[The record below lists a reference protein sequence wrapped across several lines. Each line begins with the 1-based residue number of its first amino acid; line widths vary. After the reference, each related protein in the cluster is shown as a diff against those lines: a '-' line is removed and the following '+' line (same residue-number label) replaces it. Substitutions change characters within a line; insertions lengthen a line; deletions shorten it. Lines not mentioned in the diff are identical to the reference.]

1 MQVKAKSDI
10 GKKSPSAP
18 AKTISLTAV
27 YILLFLVSVLLYANT
42 IGNSYAVD
50 DGTVIENNRFT
61 TQGLSGLDEIF
72 SQSYRAGFWD
82 RKEGLYRPLS
92 VAMFAMEWEMAP
104 GQPWLGHLINIL
116 IYGACSVVLFSVLR
130 RILRNMHP
138 FIPLLACLL
147 WIVHPLHTEVV
158 ANIKSRDELLSFLFG
173 MLSLRLLFRHID
185 TNLFLPMVLAA
196 VSFALALLSKENAVT
211 WAGVFPLALW
221 CFTDMDIRKVSLHGS
236 VFILIVLLYFGLRTA
251 VLGEI
256 GGGYELMVINNSL
269 AGATDPTTRL
279 ATAFMIIGKY
289 ILLFLFPV
297 SLSFDYSYNTFPLVG
312 FSNLTA
318 LLTMLVVLFGVYF
331 AMKRLPKRSP
341 HSFSILFALGTFL
354 LVSNV
359 FLLIEATMAERF
371 LFTPSLGLC
380 MLTALVGGGLL
391 KPVNGKTEGIPV
403 AAITNNRLFVPA
415 LAILILFGGR
425 SFSRNLDWKDNL
437 TLLEHD
443 VKTSPQSARI
453 RYALGS
459 AYLIEK
465 ALKEPEGS
473 PIKGGYLDKAIRE
486 LSLGVSILPN
496 YNEAWYHLG
505 LAHKEKGNA
514 SEAVKALETARAY
527 KAFTDAPHLTASGLA
542 YGLNGQYDKAL
553 SDLKEV
559 CRLTPDDADAW
570 NNYGL
575 YLTEAGRLQE
585 AITALDKATALR
597 RDFGKAYYNKGNTL
611 AKAGDFRAALILYEK
626 ALRINPGYTD
636 ALNNSGNCHIMLQ
649 NTDSALI
656 YFRRALSADPSNTKA
671 MVNLGVTLQ
680 NKGDTAAART
690 YLEQARAAG
699 AIR

>member
-1 MQVKAKSDI
+1 MKAKSHPE
-10 GKKSPSAP
+10 KTSTASSARMVSWRV
-18 AKTISLTAV
+18 ISV
-27 YILLFLVSVLLYANT
+27 FLFLVSALLYVKT
-42 IGNSYAVD
+42 IGHGYTVD

-61 TQGLSGLDEIF
+61 TQGLDGLDEIF
-72 SQSYRAGFWD
+72 GQSYRAGFWD

-92 VAMFAMEWEMAP
+92 VAMFALEWELAP
-104 GQPWLGHLINIL
+104 EQPWLGHLLNIL
-116 IYGACSVVLFSVLR
+116 IYGACSVVLFSILR
-130 RILRNMHP
+130 RLLRDKHP

-147 WIVHPLHTEVV
+147 WIMHPLHTEVV

-173 MLSLRLLFRHID
+173 MLSLQLLFRSID
-185 TNLFLPMVLAA
+185 HHRRLPMILAA
-196 VSFALALLSKENAVT
+196 ASFAMALLSKENAVT

-221 CFTDMDIRKVSLHGS
+221 CFTDMDIRKVIIYST
-236 VFILIVLLYFGLRTA
+236 VFVGVVALYFGLRLA
-251 VLGEI
+251 ILGEV

-269 AGATDPTTRL
+269 AGSTDSMIRL
-279 ATAFMIIGKY
+279 ATAFLIIGKY
-289 ILLFLFPV
+289 MLLFLVPV

-312 FSNLTA
+312 FSNIAAMLP
-318 LLTMLVVLFGVYF
+318 LLVVLTGLFIS
-331 AMKRLPKRSP
+331 MKKLPQRSVI
-341 HSFSILFALGTFL
+341 SFSILFTLGTFV

-380 MLTALVGGGLL
+380 ILVAMIT
-391 KPVNGKTEGIPV
+391 GKFIKKETGNEDGIPLK
-403 AAITNNRLFVPA
+403 AITGNKLFIPSLV
-415 LAILILFGGR
+415 ILVLFGGR
-425 SFSRNLDWKDNL
+425 SYSRSLDWKDNL

-443 VKTSPQSARI
+443 AKISPKSARI

-473 PIKGGYLDKAIRE
+473 PVKNGYLDKAIRE
-486 LSLGVSILPN
+486 LSMGVSILPN

-505 LAHKEKGNA
+505 LAYKEKGNA
-514 SEAVKALETARAY
+514 ADAVRALETARAY

-553 SDLKEV
+553 NDLKEV

-575 YLTEAGRLQE
+575 YLTESGRIAE
-585 AITALDKATALR
+585 AIEALDKAIVLR
-597 RDFGKAYYNKGNTL
+597 KDFGKAFYNKGNTF
-611 AKAGDFRAALILYEK
+611 AKAGDFRSALEHYRK
-626 ALRINPGYTD
+626 ALQIDPKYTD

-649 NTDSALI
+649 NTDSALVF
-656 YFRRALSADPSNTKA
+656 FRQALDADPMNTKA
-671 MVNLGVTLQ
+671 MVNLAYTLQ
-680 NKGDTAAART
+680 NKGDTAAARP
-690 YLEQARAAG
+690 YIDQARAAG